1 MKQSHAIFLSAL
13 AVAALTILA
22 PKAGAQGDSAEHT
35 KRGIELAKQ
44 KQYDKAAE
52 EFSAALRADPKDPKH
67 YLNRGRAYR
76 MAGKYAEAEKDFS
89 HLIELNKND
98 NDGYSERGKTRV
110 AEKNYDAAI
119 EDAAV

>member
-1 MKQSHAIFLSAL
+1 MKTRNAAVL
-13 AVAALTILA
+13 AWAACFVAAAQIF
-22 PKAGAQGDSAEHT
+22 AQGDSAEHT

-52 EFSAALRADPKDPKH
+52 EFGAAMKADPNDPKH

-89 HLIELNKND
+89 HLIEMKKDD
-98 NDGYSERGKTRV
+98 NDGYSERGKT
-110 AEKNYDAAI
+110 
-119 EDAAV
+119 